1 MQALSPAGLA
11 DSDPNE
17 VFESASPTT
26 FPVDK
31 STCYRELPLC
41 LPDIAISKACFSERP
56 ARKSNPP
63 YGGLLSLTKI
73 ANPAGDRG
81 APDLRSASIVPHRPP
96 QWGSVGAHR
105 GLRASACGAE
115 APPGANRR
123 RNYGPQQAPSYGGL
137 TGPVRRSPI
146 DATEPGPACRAGPP
160 RGGCAVRGRCS

>member
-1 MQALSPAGLA
+1 MKALSIAGLA
-11 DSDPNE
+11 DSDAPDCL
-17 VFESASPTT
+17 ESASPTT

-31 STCYRELPLC
+31 STCYREIPLC

-81 APDLRSASIVPHRPP
+81 ALDLRSTTTVSVRPP
-96 QWGSVGAHR
+96 QWGSVGACR

-123 RNYGPQQAPSYGGL
+123 RNHGPQQAPSHGGL
-137 TGPVRRSPI
+137 TGPVRRSLI
-146 DATEPGPACRAGPP
+146 DATESGTACRTGPP
-160 RGGCAVRGRCS
+160 REAVRGRCS